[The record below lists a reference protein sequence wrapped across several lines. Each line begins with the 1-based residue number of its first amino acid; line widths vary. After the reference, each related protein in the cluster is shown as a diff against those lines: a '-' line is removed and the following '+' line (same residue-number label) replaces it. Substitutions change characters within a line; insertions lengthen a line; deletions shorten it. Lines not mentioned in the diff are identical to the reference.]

1 MATIVD
7 VAALAGVST
16 ATVSRVLNGKPV
28 REDLA
33 AAVHQA
39 ADELGYS
46 PNRTARSLRR
56 QSSEVIA
63 LIVADIENPFFT
75 SLARGVEDVAQEAG
89 FCVVLCNSDDDP
101 SKEERYLGL
110 VDSENMAGVILA
122 SATSSPKL
130 ARLIEHDRAVV
141 VIDRPVDD
149 EVDQVTFDNVEIAR
163 TATLALVRRGFSRI
177 ACVTGPQTTSTANE
191 RAEGWRQGLQEAGLS
206 ASDELLFRANFRVD
220 GGRKAARS
228 ILAMDSR
235 PDAVIAMNNLVG
247 VGILQVLAEREGLE
261 HELGVGVIGD
271 LPIVTPFF
279 RNLTLVPLRPRE
291 MGVTAAKVLISRIRG
306 DVRPARRLVQ
316 PVHNV
321 VGEMPDLPE

>member
-16 ATVSRVLNGKPV
+16 ATVSRALNGKPV
-28 REDLA
+28 REDMA

-75 SLARGVEDVAQEAG
+75 ALARGVEDVAQEAG

-101 SKEERYLGL
+101 AKEERYLEL
-110 VDSENMAGVILA
+110 ADSENMAGVILA
-122 SATSSPKL
+122 PATTSPKL
-130 ARLIEHDRAVV
+130 APLIEHRRAVV
-141 VIDRPVDD
+141 VIDRPVNDA
-149 EVDQVTFDNVEIAR
+149 VDQVTFDNVEIAR

-177 ACVTGPQTTSTANE
+177 ACVTGPRTTSTANE
-191 RAEGWRQGLQEAGLS
+191 RAEGWRQGLQEAGLA
-206 ASDELLFRANFRVD
+206 ASDELLLRANFRVD
-220 GGRKAARS
+220 GGRKAAR
-228 ILAMDSR
+228 ILLGMRVR
-235 PDAVIAMNNLVG
+235 PDALLAMNNLMGVG
-247 VGILQVLAEREGLE
+247 VLQVLAESERLE
-261 HELGVGVIGD
+261 HELAVGVIGD

-279 RNLTLVPLRPRE
+279 RNLTLLPLRPRE
-291 MGVTAAKVLISRIRG
+291 MGVTAATVLISRIKG
-306 DVRPARRLVQ
+306 DVQPARRLVQ
-316 PVHNV
+316 PVHDV
-321 VGEMPDLPE
+321 AGELPRFA